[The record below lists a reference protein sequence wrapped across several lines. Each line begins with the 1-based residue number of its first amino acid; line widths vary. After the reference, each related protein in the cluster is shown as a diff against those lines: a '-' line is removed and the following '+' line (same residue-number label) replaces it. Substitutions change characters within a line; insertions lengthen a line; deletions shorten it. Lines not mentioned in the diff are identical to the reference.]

1 MIKREVKE
9 DKEIQKIKVFHWT
22 SLMLR
27 KPKMMTTTISKSSE
41 AEKRRWRLPEMEAL
55 QKKVDSPAIEEKVKE
70 VLEEV
75 WVQEEEAFS
84 RTLLKELIDKWIK

>member
-1 MIKREVKE
+1 
-9 DKEIQKIKVFHWT
+9 
-22 SLMLR
+22 
-27 KPKMMTTTISKSSE
+27 
-41 AEKRRWRLPEMEAL
+41 MEAL

-84 RTLLKELIDKWIK
+84 RTLLKELIEKMNQVINFKKQYQIIQKITLF

>member
-1 MIKREVKE
+1 
-9 DKEIQKIKVFHWT
+9 
-22 SLMLR
+22 
-27 KPKMMTTTISKSSE
+27 
-41 AEKRRWRLPEMEAL
+41 MEAL

-84 RTLLKELIDKWIK
+84 RTLLKELIDK